1 MTLFVYVFE
10 QDLVN
15 DPNLIP
21 QNTTGPQQQAGLYG
35 SPDEDEINF
44 RELFDIVWSGKWVVL
59 GITLLG
65 FILSAA
71 FAFTSPP
78 VYQANGLVQVEQE
91 KNGLKA
97 SVDQLSALIGST
109 PSEAPAEIAILKSR
123 MVLGAVSDSLKLYI
137 RAEPNYFH
145 SMGRAIARRRAGQE
159 HIAPAPFGLRRYAW
173 GGESIRVTALDFPE
187 SMHNRAFTLTARKD
201 GFDLTNADK
210 QMVLSGKVGERVTAD
225 TRDGPIAIFV
235 QELKAEPGTTFTVA
249 RIAVQTVLARLNGQ
263 LTVTESPRESGVLSL
278 QVQADDARFAAVL
291 VNEIEGAYL
300 RQNVERRSAQA
311 EQSLEFLKRQLPELK
326 AKVDEAQ
333 ARLNQ
338 YQLKKGTVDVQQ
350 ETELVLKRIV
360 DLETQRL
367 TMVQERD
374 AALQRYTGQ
383 HPVVATLNEQI
394 RGLERE
400 QGNIKKQV
408 EALPE
413 TQQEILSLM
422 RDLEVNTQL
431 YTALLNSAQELQVT
445 KAGTVG
451 NVRIIDS
458 GLVPLEPI
466 KPNKKVIVALGLL
479 LGAFLG
485 VVTVFA
491 LRALLRG
498 VDKPEEVERI
508 TGLPTYASIPYSR
521 AQQALQAK
529 TRNNSK
535 EVKVL
540 AALDG
545 NDLAIEALRSLRTSL
560 HFAMLDAT
568 NNIVVLTGPVA
579 ALGKSFVSIN
589 LGAVLAMSGKRTV
602 VIDADLR
609 RGQLHRYVG
618 AEKKPGLSDYI
629 AGTCDLATLVQTSS
643 ITGLDFV
650 PGGTRPPNPSEI
662 LMSERF
668 DDLLKQLSKSY
679 DYVLID
685 TPPVLPVTDAAIVG
699 RLAGTTL
706 LVLKAAEHPMRAI
719 EETVKRLRQAGVPV
733 RGTIFNQVGARVG
746 SYGYGS
752 YGYSYGYSSYGY
764 KSKRAE

>member
-1 MTLFVYVFE
+1 M
-10 QDLVN
+10 N

-21 QNTTGPQQQAGLYG
+21 HNAANPPQQAAMYG
-35 SPDEDEINF
+35 APEDDEINF

-59 GITLLG
+59 GITLAG
-65 FILSAA
+65 FLVSAA
-71 FAFTSPP
+71 IAFTSPP
-78 VYQANGLVQVEQE
+78 IYQSNGLVQVEQE

-97 SVDQLSALIGST
+97 SVDQLSALIGSA
-109 PSEAPAEIAILKSR
+109 PSDAPAEIAILKSR
-123 MVLGAVSDSLKLYI
+123 MVLGAVSESLKLYI

-145 SMGRAIARRRAGQE
+145 SLGRAMARKRAGLE
-159 HIAPAPFGLRRYAW
+159 HPAPAPFGMRSYAW

-187 SMHNRAFTLTARKD
+187 SWHNRIFTLIAKQD
-201 GFDLTNADK
+201 GFDLANSYG
-210 QMVLSGKVGERVTAD
+210 QIVLSGKVGVRITAD
-225 TRDGPIAIFV
+225 SADGPIAIFV
-235 QELKAEPGTTFTVA
+235 QELTAEPGTTFTVS
-249 RIAVQTVLARLNGQ
+249 RIAIQSVLAKLAGQ
-263 LTVTESPRESGVLSL
+263 LNVTESPRESGVLSI
-278 QVQADDARFAAVL
+278 QVLADDAAFAAL
-291 VNEIEGAYL
+291 LINEIENAYL

-374 AALQRYTGQ
+374 AALQRYTDQ

-400 QGNIKKQV
+400 QGNIKKQI

-458 GLVPLEPI
+458 GLIPLTPI

-479 LGAFLG
+479 FGGLIGIA
-485 VVTVFA
+485 TVFA

-498 VDKPEEVERI
+498 VDKPEEVERV

-529 TRNNSK
+529 SRNNGK
-535 EVKVL
+535 EAKVL
-540 AALDG
+540 AGLDS

-618 AEKKPGLSDYI
+618 AEQKPGLSDYI
-629 AGTCDLATLVQTSS
+629 AGTCDLTALVQTTS

-752 YGYSYGYSSYGY
+752 YGYNYGYSSYGY
-764 KSKRAE
+764 KSRPGK